1 MAFGE
6 LQRGILAA
14 FQNEN
19 PEKFNE
25 EVIFMRQNEKDGLHS
40 YFQDLFKS
48 LKLNGIEYLGSETIT
63 DESEFHKYVPRKSIA
78 IEESRLDLIKATFKL
93 SIEEEGVLLVKEV
106 SIHLFFPKLIDDFF
120 FYLNGS
126 KYFAV
131 YQLTDRNFYSSRT
144 ALYLKTLLMPLGLH
158 QKPSKMKLTDGEI
171 ISGNE
176 LLLDYFKQKSN
187 NFKNYKNMFTH
198 YFITM
203 GIDETIDYFFKVSKG
218 VKHPQ
223 THYMYIVDDLDDV
236 PAGYKVMDIRKD
248 LWLAFHLDSNSTPE
262 YRDLIIT
269 FGLCVKGVRKTSSL
283 YEEDYWKRKIIT
295 STNGNLSKADKAII
309 SFERVLDERTKR
321 NLKEVPDTDKDD
333 VYGIIK
339 FMAFNYSMLYNID
352 SVNVYNRRLRL
363 YEYMLY
369 PLLIK
374 FSEATYRVLN
384 SRNVNMKRLENV
396 FSNIGPNFL
405 IKKIITSDLCRY
417 NNASSTLDFFQTLK
431 WSARGPQALGSSGQ
445 NITMRFRGVHESYV
459 GNLGMVTANA
469 SDPGMTGTLCPMS
482 GNIQN
487 MLFEDP
493 KRKVKYNIKID
504 NIA

>member
-1 MAFGE
+1 MGLGN
-6 LQRGILAA
+6 LQRAVLSLY
-14 FQNEN
+14 QEQN

-25 EVIFMRQNEKDGLHS
+25 DIVFMRKNEKDSLHS

-63 DESEFHKYVPRKSIA
+63 DESEFHKYVPKKSIS
-78 IEESRLDLIKATFKL
+78 IEASRLDLIKASFRL
-93 SIEEEGVLLVKEV
+93 SIEEEGEMLVKEV

-126 KYFAV
+126 KYFAI
-131 YQLTDRNFYSSRT
+131 YQLTDRNFYSTRT

-158 QKPSKMKLTDGEI
+158 AKPTKLKLSNGNFLV
-171 ISGNE
+171 GNE

-203 GIDETIDYFFKVSKG
+203 GIEKTIDYFFNQNG
-218 VKHPQ
+218 EN
-223 THYMYIVDDLDDV
+223 YLYISEDPIAPD
-236 PAGYKVMDIRKD
+236 GYSTMEIRKD
-248 LWLAFHLDSNSTPE
+248 LFMHFVYNENVTNE
-262 YRDLIIT
+262 YRDVIIT
-269 FGLCVKGVRKTSSL
+269 FGSVIKGVRKTSSL
-283 YEEDYWKRKIIT
+283 YEKDYWRRKIIT

-321 NLKEVPDTDKDD
+321 NLKEIPDTDKED
-333 VYGIIK
+333 VYGVIR
-339 FMAFNYSMLYNID
+339 FMAFNYSVLYNID
-352 SVNVYNRRLRL
+352 SVDVNNRRLRL

-369 PLLIK
+369 PLLLK
-374 FSEATYRVLN
+374 FSDATYRVLN

-405 IKKIITSDLCRY
+405 VKKIITSDLCRY
-417 NNASSTLDFFQTLK
+417 NSASSTLDFFQTLK

-445 NITMRFRGVHESYV
+445 NITMRFRSVHESYV
-459 GNLGMVTANA
+459 GNIGMVTANA

-482 GNIQN
+482 VNIKN
-487 MLFEDP
+487 MLFVDP
-493 KRKVKYNIKID
+493 KRKVNYKVTLPKAYFK
-504 NIA
+504 